1 MKLILASSSPR
12 RAEILRN
19 AGIPIEVCAIPVDES
34 RQSYESHADYVQ
46 RLALAKARAVA
57 NAQRDRREEIWVVA
71 ADTII
76 LIGGEILCKPVSADD
91 ARRMLRRLSGTWHE
105 VHTGLAL
112 LRLPGA
118 ESTRTTSVSERV
130 VEEIT
135 RVQLTPLSESE
146 RDAYIATG
154 DWSDKAGSYAI
165 QGVGGRFVTR
175 IEGCYFNVVG
185 LPLARLWSLLKEFG
199 WERPA
204 SQVAD
209 A

>member
-19 AGIPIEVCAIPVDES
+19 AGIPIEVYAIPVDET
-34 RQSYESHADYVQ
+34 RLDGESHTDYVK
-46 RLALAKARAVA
+46 RLALAKAHAA
-57 NAQRDRREEIWVVA
+57 AGAQRDRSEEIWVVG

-118 ESTRTTSVSERV
+118 ESTRATAADERV

-135 RVQLTPLSESE
+135 RVQLTPFSESE
-146 RDAYIATG
+146 LDAYIATR
-154 DWSDKAGSYAI
+154 DWTDKAGSYAI

-185 LPLARLWSLLKEFG
+185 LPLARLWSLLNEFG

>member
-1 MKLILASSSPR
+1 MNLILASSSLR
-12 RAEILRN
+12 RSEILRN
-19 AGIPIEVCAIPVDES
+19 AGIPIEVSAIPVDES
-34 RQSYESHADYVQ
+34 RHSRESHADYVK
-46 RLALAKARAVA
+46 RLALAKARAA
-57 NAQRDRREEIWVVA
+57 ADAQRNRREEIWVVG

-118 ESTRTTSVSERV
+118 ESTQATDGNRRV

-135 RVQLTPLSESE
+135 RVQLAPLSESE
-146 RDAYIATG
+146 LDAYIATG

-185 LPLARLWSLLKEFG
+185 LPLARLWFLLKEFG